1 MRRWHQGE
9 ELEIGPDFL
18 REQKAHLTTPDRDST
33 RPQAPRRPAPPTPF
47 QLQVARNADTSPLA
61 PLDTSH
67 ILTAGLPEL
76 VQCPSPA
83 RPRAGRRSS
92 PSPTTPPRLLQR
104 KNSFIQPTK
113 PVSPLSQ
120 CSQRS
125 GSVGRTS
132 LDGFSDRRPTEQ
144 QRSATLPLNRSKNPK
159 PATMHLRSVSVE
171 PLKCNCVCCIDN
183 SVQMQSLK
191 DEMES
196 LQQQHERLQH
206 QHRIL
211 QQQMERQQQLN
222 EDTIRDHEKIKA
234 LEIEQ
239 LKNKYERQLALQAQ
253 TLEKEFEIVLQK
265 KANKR

>member
-1 MRRWHQGE
+1 LGE
-9 ELEIGPDFL
+9 EFEVGPDFL
-18 REQKAHLTTPDRDST
+18 REQKLNTPDRDGST

-47 QLQVARNADTSPLA
+47 QLARNADTSPMA
-61 PLDTSH
+61 PLDNVLPTRP
-67 ILTAGLPEL
+67 LPEL

-83 RPRAGRRSS
+83 RPRAGSLPQRRGGS
-92 PSPTTPPRLLQR
+92 PSSCTPPRLPQR

-132 LDGFSDRRPTEQ
+132 LDGFTERKPNEQ
-144 QRSATLPLNRSKNPK
+144 VRSATLPLNRSKTNVR
-159 PATMHLRSVSVE
+159 TTTVHMRSVES
-171 PLKCNCVCCIDN
+171 PKCNCICCIDHT
-183 SVQMQSLK
+183 QQTQALK
-191 DEMES
+191 DEMET

-211 QQQMERQQQLN
+211 QQQMEQKQQMH
-222 EDTIRDHEKIKA
+222 EDTLRGHEQIKA

-239 LKNKYERQLALQAQ
+239 IKQKYERQLTLQAGL
-253 TLEKEFEIVLQK
+253 LEKEFELVLQK
-265 KANKR
+265 SHSKR